1 MDRGPSESG
10 EPPRDEAV
18 VAIRSLMLVRGRP
31 SEAPDD
37 AATDDAAA
45 DPPGDAR
52 PEAGSEEAM
61 RVELER
67 LRERH
72 RDLDVA
78 IEALAEKG
86 TDPLAV
92 RRLKKRKLM
101 LRDRITYLEDQL
113 TPDIIA

>member
-1 MDRGPSESG
+1 MDRGPSENG
-10 EPPRDEAV
+10 GAFRDKAV
-18 VAIRSLMLVRGRP
+18 VAIRGLMLVRPRP
-31 SEAPDD
+31 ADAPGGERAEDALEA
-37 AATDDAAA
+37 A
-45 DPPGDAR
+45 
-52 PEAGSEEAM
+52 PEALSEEAM
-61 RVELER
+61 RRELET

-101 LRDRITYLEDQL
+101 LRDRIAHLEDQL

>member
-1 MDRGPSESG
+1 MDRGPSENG
-10 EPPRDEAV
+10 GAPRDKAV
-18 VAIRSLMLVRGRP
+18 VAIRGLMLVRPRP
-31 SEAPDD
+31 ADRPPQSDEAAPDAPPEAP
-37 AATDDAAA
+37 
-45 DPPGDAR
+45 
-52 PEAGSEEAM
+52 SEEAM
-61 RVELER
+61 RRELEA

-72 RDLDVA
+72 RDLDAA

-101 LRDRITYLEDQL
+101 LRDRIVHLEDQL

>member
-1 MDRGPSESG
+1 MDRGPSENG
-10 EPPRDEAV
+10 RAPRDEAV

-31 SEAPDD
+31 AAEAPGEVAIEMPEDE
-37 AATDDAAA
+37 
-45 DPPGDAR
+45 R
-52 PEAGSEEAM
+52 PEMAPEEVM
-61 RVELER
+61 RVELEG

-92 RRLKKRKLM
+92 RRLKKRKLR
-101 LRDRITYLEDQL
+101 LRDRIAYLEDQL